1 MMKDKIK
8 SGKNIFVQA
17 EQYIYIYIY
26 ILFLCLSLLKI
37 SITETMI
44 EMMVESTSSSS
55 SMHGVVDDNSNP
67 YRNIVMGVM

>member
-1 MMKDKIK
+1 VVRIFLFRLN
-8 SGKNIFVQA
+8 NIFF
-17 EQYIYIYIY
+17 IF

-55 SMHGVVDDNSNP
+55 SMHEVVDDNSNP